1 MMVAVVRGTRSLH
14 HGDPS
19 LEPRAAMTIRIWT
32 FAALWLASAT
42 TAFAHDERE
51 THRHVSVSGQGEVSV
66 APDRARLRMGVSQVN
81 ANLAEAEDE
90 VNRVVRAYL
99 AKAKSL
105 GVKDEH
111 ISSAGI
117 AIQPEYVWDEK
128 TRNNRL
134 VGYRVSRD
142 IEVVVNKLEQLGDL
156 VLGATQAGV
165 NQVQPPQLESSKAK
179 DIEQQAMVKAAQDA
193 QAKAKLL
200 AETLGARL
208 GPVHNISAAEFSPP
222 PPMPKMMAMR
232 NQEAFDGGN
241 QEMGISAGEIRY
253 SMTVN
258 AEFDLL
264 AP

>member
-1 MMVAVVRGTRSLH
+1 MNIRSWYLAIA
-14 HGDPS
+14 
-19 LEPRAAMTIRIWT
+19 LAACSVS
-32 FAALWLASAT
+32 AA
-42 TAFAHDERE
+42 AHEERE
-51 THRHVSVSGQGEVSV
+51 PHRHVSVSGQGEVSV
-66 APDRARLRMGVSQVN
+66 APDRARLRMGITQVN
-81 ANLAEAEDE
+81 ANLNEAETE

-111 ISSAGI
+111 ISTAGVT
-117 AIQPEYVWDEK
+117 IQPEYVWDEK

-142 IEVVVNKLEQLGDL
+142 IEVVVVKLDQLGDL

-179 DIEQQAMVKAAQDA
+179 ETESQAMVKAAQDA
-193 QAKAKLL
+193 QGKARLL
-200 AETLGARL
+200 AETLGAKL
-208 GPVHNISAAEFSPP
+208 GPVHNISAAEFNPP

-232 NQEAFDGGN
+232 NQEAFDSGN

-253 SMTVN
+253 SITVN

-264 AP
+264 TP